1 MTPHMDIAPLKHACR
16 KPTAKNIYAEPTK
29 PTPPRPKPPQSKTQ
43 FKWYINRFR
52 CKEIAL
58 LKCGRRPEWVPNT
71 LVKSVCKSTFKQVF
85 QTRPGTCQQSLWR
98 GHRNQNL
105 GPKTTIGFEHTKRGS
120 RAESNQ
126 WRSKLEP
133 GKPAT
138 KWERRGPEKAL
149 TCWVASVCQQVSWWV
164 RLGDCDL

>member
-71 LVKSVCKSTFKQVF
+71 LVKSVCKSTVKQVF

-105 GPKTTIGFEHTKRGS
+105 GRRQPLALSTPRRVRGRNRINDGLNWN
-120 RAESNQ
+120 RASQLQNEKGEAQ
-126 WRSKLEP
+126 RKL
-133 GKPAT
+133 
-138 KWERRGPEKAL
+138 
-149 TCWVASVCQQVSWWV
+149 
-164 RLGDCDL
+164 